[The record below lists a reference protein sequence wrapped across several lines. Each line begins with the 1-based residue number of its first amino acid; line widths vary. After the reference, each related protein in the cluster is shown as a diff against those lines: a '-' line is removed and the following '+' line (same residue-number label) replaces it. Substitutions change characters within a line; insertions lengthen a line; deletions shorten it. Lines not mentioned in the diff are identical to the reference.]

1 MKVVITAAG
10 KGTRLLPF
18 TKEMPK
24 EMMPVFSLE
33 FSEKATTVPL
43 LHLIYE
49 QLYYLNFREY
59 CFVVGREKRSIEDHF
74 TPHESYLNELKGNYK
89 KNMEKFYQK
98 LNNSHLI
105 WINQNRPIGF
115 GDAVRRAEKF
125 VNNEDFLVHA
135 GDVTILSNSSNPIER
150 LIQTAQK
157 QPDAKIILL
166 CKKVKNFKKYGVPKV
181 TKIDKNLF
189 EVTEV
194 IEKPKKPKS
203 EYGILP
209 IYYFK
214 KEIFSSLKKISPGKG
229 GEYQLTDAIQKMIKE
244 KNKVLAITLL
254 KDELEIDVGTVES
267 FKEALDITFNK
278 SQK

>member
-1 MKVVITAAG
+1 MIKVVITAAG

-24 EMMPVFSLE
+24 EMMPIFSSN
-33 FSEKATTVPL
+33 FSDKKSTLPL
-43 LHLIYE
+43 LQLIFE
-49 QLYYLNFREY
+49 QLHELKFREY

-74 TPHESYLNELKGNYK
+74 TPHESYLRELNGDYK
-89 KNMEKFYQK
+89 KNMKKFYQK
-98 LNNSHLI
+98 LDNSHLV
-105 WINQNRPIGF
+105 WINQNKPIGF
-115 GDAVRRAEKF
+115 GDAVKRAEKF
-125 VNNEDFLVHA
+125 VNDDDFLVHA
-135 GDVTILSNSSNPIER
+135 GDVTILSESSNPIKR
-150 LIQTAQK
+150 LIETARN

-166 CKKVKNFKKYGVPKV
+166 CKKVKNFKKYGVPTV
-181 TKIDKNLF
+181 TKIGDNLF

-194 IEKPKKPKS
+194 IEKPEKPKS

-244 KNKVLAITLL
+244 KNKVLAITLIN
-254 KDELEIDVGTVES
+254 DEAEIDVGTVES
-267 FKEALDITFNK
+267 YKDALDITFNK
-278 SQK
+278 S

>member
-1 MKVVITAAG
+1 MMKVVITAAG

-24 EMMPVFSLE
+24 EMMPIFSSNFRDKKSTL
-33 FSEKATTVPL
+33 PL
-43 LHLIYE
+43 LQLIFE
-49 QLYYLNFREY
+49 QLHELKFREY

-74 TPHESYLNELKGNYK
+74 TPHESYLKELNGDYK
-89 KNMEKFYQK
+89 KNMKKFYQK
-98 LNNSHLI
+98 LDNSHLV
-105 WINQNRPIGF
+105 WINQNKPIGF
-115 GDAVRRAEKF
+115 GDAVKRAEKF
-125 VNNEDFLVHA
+125 VNDDDFLVHA
-135 GDVTILSNSSNPIER
+135 GDVTILSESSNPIKR
-150 LIQTAQK
+150 LIETARN

-166 CKKVKNFKKYGVPKV
+166 CKKVKNFKKYGVPTV
-181 TKIDKNLF
+181 RKIGDNLF

-194 IEKPKKPKS
+194 IEKPEKPKS

-254 KDELEIDVGTVES
+254 NDEAEIDVGTVES
-267 FKEALDITFNK
+267 YKDALDITFNK
-278 SQK
+278 S

>member
-1 MKVVITAAG
+1 MMKVVITAAG

-24 EMMPVFSLE
+24 EMMPIFSSN
-33 FSEKATTVPL
+33 FSDKKSTLPL
-43 LHLIYE
+43 LQLIFE
-49 QLYYLNFREY
+49 QLHELKIREY

-74 TPHESYLNELKGNYK
+74 TPHESYLNELNGDYK
-89 KNMEKFYQK
+89 KNMKKFYQK
-98 LNNSHLI
+98 LDNSHLV
-105 WINQNRPIGF
+105 WINQNKPIGF
-115 GDAVRRAEKF
+115 GDAVKRAEKF
-125 VNNEDFLVHA
+125 VNDDDFLVHA
-135 GDVTILSNSSNPIER
+135 GDVTILSESSNPIKR
-150 LIQTAQK
+150 LIETARN

-166 CKKVKNFKKYGVPKV
+166 CKKVKNFKKYGVPTV
-181 TKIDKNLF
+181 TKIGNNLF

-194 IEKPKKPKS
+194 IEKPDKPKS

-254 KDELEIDVGTVES
+254 SDEVEIDVGTVES
-267 FKEALDITFNK
+267 YKDALDITFKK
-278 SQK
+278 S